1 MVESY
6 RVESIVR
13 IGGEKAEEKNL
24 KNKKPGKVLAGILI
38 GLGICMIV
46 INAGII
52 VFVYFFFIGGPAQIT
67 KDAGLYRETMHK
79 YTREVVG
86 KVHTCFFAFPE
97 SIPESAFANNPGPEF
112 YFSYRDTWDDPTC
125 EVFLECT
132 YSDADYSAELDRLK
146 NSVLVLKSDDR
157 SVETGLEYEE
167 SGRFIAPV
175 YKAIDCDNHS
185 YEYAMD
191 LGNNRIAYIYTSFKN
206 SPGSLKKIPKEYLPG
221 DFESSLRNNTF
232 DNGGYNAYV
241 VEKTNGYKVLDYG
254 DRFR

>member
-1 MVESY
+1 M
-6 RVESIVR
+6 
-13 IGGEKAEEKNL
+13 
-24 KNKKPGKVLAGILI
+24 
-38 GLGICMIV
+38 
-46 INAGII
+46 
-52 VFVYFFFIGGPAQIT
+52 
-67 KDAGLYRETMHK
+67 
-79 YTREVVG
+79 
-86 KVHTCFFAFPE
+86 
-97 SIPESAFANNPGPEF
+97 
-112 YFSYRDTWDDPTC
+112 
-125 EVFLECT
+125 
-132 YSDADYSAELDRLK
+132 
-146 NSVLVLKSDDR
+146 
-157 SVETGLEYEE
+157 ETGLEYEE